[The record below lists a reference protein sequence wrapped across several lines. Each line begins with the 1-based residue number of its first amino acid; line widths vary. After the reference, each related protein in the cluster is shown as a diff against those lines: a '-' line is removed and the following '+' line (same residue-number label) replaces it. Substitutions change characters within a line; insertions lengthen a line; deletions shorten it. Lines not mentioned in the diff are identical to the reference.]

1 MKPELILVVA
11 AANNGAIGK
20 NNQLIWKLPNDLK
33 HFKKM
38 TMGHP
43 VLMGRNTFESIGK
56 PLPGRRNVVVSS
68 TMTPHPDIEVYA
80 DLNQAMQ
87 ALMESSSICVIG
99 GGQIYQQLLPL
110 ANTIWLTRVDCNP
123 EADTFF
129 QFDAAQ
135 WELCSDEPHPAD
147 EKHDFPY
154 RFQEWKR
161 KFVVAS

>member
-1 MKPELILVVA
+1 MIQPEIVLVVA
-11 AANNGAIGK
+11 AAMNGAIGK

-33 HFKKM
+33 RFKQM

-68 TMTPHPDIEVYA
+68 SMSPQQDVEVYA
-80 DLNQAMQ
+80 DLNQAIG
-87 ALMESSSICVIG
+87 ALNEVSLICVIG
-99 GGQIYQQLLPL
+99 GGQIYQQLLPI
-110 ANTIWLTRVDCNP
+110 ANTIWLTRVESNP

-129 QFDAAQ
+129 QFDSAQ
-135 WELCSDEPHPAD
+135 WQLMSDEAHPAD

-161 KFVVAS
+161 KVV

>member
-1 MKPELILVVA
+1 MRQPELVLVVA

-33 HFKKM
+33 RFKSM

-68 TMTPHPDIEVYA
+68 SMNPQQDVEVYP
-80 DLNQAMQ
+80 DLNQAME
-87 ALMESSSICVIG
+87 ALKDASLICVIG
-99 GGQIYQQLLPL
+99 GGQIYQQLLPI
-110 ANTIWLTRVDCNP
+110 ANTIWLTRVDCDP

-129 QFDAAQ
+129 RFDSAE
-135 WELCSDEPHPAD
+135 WELGSDEAHPAD

-161 KFVVAS
+161 KAV